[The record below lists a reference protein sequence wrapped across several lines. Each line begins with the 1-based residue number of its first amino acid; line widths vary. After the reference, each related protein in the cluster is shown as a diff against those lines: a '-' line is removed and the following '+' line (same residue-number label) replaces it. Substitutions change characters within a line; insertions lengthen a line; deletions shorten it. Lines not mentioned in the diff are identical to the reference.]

1 MSAGQGLGN
10 RDDMPFDGGTG
21 VSIAVRESRRARQ
34 LRLQT
39 RPPRTVEVV
48 VPRGLRPQIVSAFIR
63 EHRDWISRA
72 GLAMLRAYP
81 EADLRPAIIDLKSI
95 GERIVVRYLRAG
107 GSRAGFDYDGV
118 ELRLYCRREDG
129 SDHPALLRRWLLT
142 EGSRVLKP
150 WLAREAE
157 HIGLHPKRV
166 QVRLQKTRWG
176 SCSARGNISVNAAL
190 LLVPPTLVR
199 YLLVHELAHLS
210 HLSHSERYWRT
221 VAAYEPAYAAL
232 DRELALCWRSLP
244 AWLFGL
250 TGSGEC

>member
-1 MSAGQGLGN
+1 MSAEQGLGN
-10 RDDMPFDGGTG
+10 RDNVQFDGDTG
-21 VSIAVRESRRARQ
+21 VSIAVRESRRARK

-63 EHRDWISRA
+63 EHRDWINRA

-81 EADLRPAIIDLKSI
+81 EADLRPESIDLKSI
-95 GERIVVRYLRAG
+95 GERIVVRYLRAA
-107 GSRAGFDYDGV
+107 GSRAEFDYSGI

-129 SDHPALLRRWLLT
+129 SDYPALLRRWLLM
-142 EGSRVLKP
+142 EAGRVLKP
-150 WLAREAE
+150 WLVREAE
-157 HIGLHPKRV
+157 RIGLHPQRV

-190 LLVPPTLVR
+190 LLVPSTLVR
-199 YLLVHELAHLS
+199 YLLVHELAHLR

-221 VAAYEPAYAAL
+221 VAEHEPAYAAL
-232 DRELALCWRSLP
+232 DRELALSWRSLP

-250 TGSGEC
+250 TGSGAC